1 MDSNDLIGS
10 RINAI
15 LDDEIVNSRVERQAD
30 LQGAFSS
37 GGGYCPEGIPVE
49 TAIFAALAAFGVAFG
64 ILYRAVTVTTGG
76 RKKRDTSSDD
86 KPISL
91 MDEIGDHVADLFWWG
106 MKFLIDFHFWEQVY
120 KTARQ
125 DTGPFFSKVI
135 YNFKQNFVFLLT
147 GLEEF
152 EDKVNKIAIGED
164 NNSWIGQIYE
174 QFSSNFDIDGS
185 KLDDDDIGDKEG

>member
-10 RINAI
+10 RTNAI

-76 RKKRDTSSDD
+76 RKKRDASGDD
-86 KPISL
+86 KPVSL

-106 MKFLIDFHFWEQVY
+106 MKFHIP
-120 KTARQ
+120 R
-125 DTGPFFSKVI
+125 FSFLGVGV
-135 YNFKQNFVFLLT
+135 QNC
-147 GLEEF
+147 
-152 EDKVNKIAIGED
+152 
-164 NNSWIGQIYE
+164 
-174 QFSSNFDIDGS
+174 
-185 KLDDDDIGDKEG
+185 

>member
-10 RINAI
+10 RTNAI

-106 MKFLIDFHFWEQVY
+106 MKFLIDFHFWE
-120 KTARQ
+120 
-125 DTGPFFSKVI
+125 
-135 YNFKQNFVFLLT
+135 
-147 GLEEF
+147 
-152 EDKVNKIAIGED
+152 
-164 NNSWIGQIYE
+164 
-174 QFSSNFDIDGS
+174 
-185 KLDDDDIGDKEG
+185 